1 MTTTKKHKKNYNNNK
16 KKKKKKE
23 LHIKRNTGR
32 NKGTSLQ
39 ISNECREEFILK
51 PEVQLDDYSF
61 NFYVHVSLDY
71 SSSFLR
77 MSFLFG

>member
-1 MTTTKKHKKNYNNNK
+1 MTTTKKHKKNYNNQK
-16 KKKKKKE
+16 KK

-32 NKGTSLQ
+32 NMGTRFQ
-39 ISNECREEFILK
+39 ISDECREEFILK
-51 PEVQLDDYSF
+51 HKVQLDDYSF

-77 MSFLFG
+77 MSFLLG

>member
-1 MTTTKKHKKNYNNNK
+1 MTTTKKHKKNYNNQK
-16 KKKKKKE
+16 KK

-32 NKGTSLQ
+32 NKGTRFQ
-39 ISNECREEFILK
+39 ISDECREEFILK
-51 PEVQLDDYSF
+51 HKVQLDDYSF